1 MTVYDS
7 ASIYLDSRTSV
18 KAKITAIDA
27 IIAALLTTAVK
38 AASGENITE
47 YWLDDGQT
55 KIKTVRRTS
64 KEIEASIAAFERL
77 KQYYVNQLN
86 GRVFRLID
94 SKNFNIGRC

>member
-38 AASGENITE
+38 AAAGENITE

-86 GRVFRLID
+86 GRVFRMID

>member
-18 KAKITAIDA
+18 KDKITAIDA
-27 IIAALLTTAVK
+27 IISALLTTAVK
-38 AASGENITE
+38 AAAGENITE
-47 YWLDDGQT
+47 YSLDDGQT
-55 KIKTVRRTS
+55 KIKTIRRTS

>member
-7 ASIYLDSRTSV
+7 ASIYLDSRTTV
-18 KAKITAIDA
+18 RAKITAIDA

-38 AASGENITE
+38 AAAGENITE

-86 GRVFRLID
+86 GRVFRMID